1 MNSQVNLTSMFSRPL
16 LIYDDACS
24 SCGKFAKIVNIISRG
39 WIRIAGHHYSKV
51 ASEAKQ
57 VIFPKGYDA
66 TKMFWLI
73 NSKGAYGARA
83 GLMPVVKEVLL
94 GLLVHKESRRL
105 NTDAVKYT
113 CDVQSSS
120 CMSTKGII
128 GRIMNMAR
136 TSVVFPFD
144 QSHRT
149 WEN

>member
-1 MNSQVNLTSMFSRPL
+1 MNSQVNLSSMFSRPL
-16 LIYDDACS
+16 LIYDDTCL
-24 SCGKFAKIVNIISRG
+24 SCGKFAEIVNLISRG
-39 WIRIAGHHYSKV
+39 WIRIAGHHYSKE

-83 GLMPVVKEVLL
+83 GLMPMVKEVLI
-94 GLLVHKESRRL
+94 GLLVHNESLRL
-105 NTDAVKYT
+105 NTGAVKYS

-120 CMSTKGII
+120 CMSTQGLIS
-128 GRIMNMAR
+128 RIMNMAK

-144 QSHRT
+144 QSHRI
-149 WEN
+149 